1 MTQWQTRCGL
11 CRNFEKGLGC
21 PCHLTIYKFEP
32 ILCTASNITV
42 MLPREQ
48 WSANIN
54 TETKKDI
61 N

>member
-1 MTQWQTRCGL
+1 MTQWQIRCKE
-11 CRNFEKGLGC
+11 CRNFEQKVDV
-21 PCHLTIYKFEP
+21 PCHLVVCKFEP
-32 ILCTASNITV
+32 ILYTASNITV